1 MITKDNSELFR
12 ELNQSILEVLMHIAI
27 QCKFINSPSFSSGR
41 GHGHQHISLP
51 QSPEGSFIPPL
62 SPYPPPFP
70 LSLLPSPP
78 YPQANFN
85 LSICC
90 CPSNPTCCGHSHP
103 PLPRLSHSGS
113 STPVRKG
120 ERVEFIIPFIFT
132 SFLSVIGKIFHIS
145 VWHKKNHKKKN
156 LDPQKHVPLAP
167 SARTHFHLD

>member
-1 MITKDNSELFR
+1 MATQGSDCGLHVARDFASSRMGDHVRTLYATSRCCGTCSLPSQRPGGLWISMITKDNSELFR
-12 ELNQSILEVLMHIAI
+12 ELNQSILEVLTHIAI

-41 GHGHQHISLP
+41 GHRHQHISLP

-85 LSICC
+85 LPIYC
-90 CPSNPTCCGHSHP
+90 CPSNPTCCGHSHS
-103 PLPRLSHSGS
+103 PLPWLSHSGS

-120 ERVEFIIPFIFT
+120 
-132 SFLSVIGKIFHIS
+132 SS
-145 VWHKKNHKKKN
+145 
-156 LDPQKHVPLAP
+156 
-167 SARTHFHLD
+167 